1 MNTLKIIIMLA
12 VGAYLFSCTKELQ
25 LDIDPLPAKI
35 VVDGKIE
42 INEIPQVVLRYS
54 DYLYDTIDIEST
66 KIKSDSV
73 GVETK
78 VEINDWIDIG
88 VFADNEEDSL
98 VFEKR
103 VKVNKPRMTF
113 TFILDEKPARA
124 AIDPKMLLIDRVYGD
139 NSKECNLKE

>member
-1 MNTLKIIIMLA
+1 M
-12 VGAYLFSCTKELQ
+12 
-25 LDIDPLPAKI
+25 
-35 VVDGKIE
+35 
-42 INEIPQVVLRYS
+42 
-54 DYLYDTIDIEST
+54 TIDIEST

-103 VKVNKPRMTF
+103 VKINKPKMNFTF
-113 TFILDEKPARA
+113 TLDEKPVRA